1 LLALNAAA
9 EAGSRA
15 ETALRAAIMIDR
27 GSLDDPSLAAVIKSL
42 QKAGLPQ
49 FAGRLAAEDFLI
61 GL

>member
-1 LLALNAAA
+1 
-9 EAGSRA
+9 
-15 ETALRAAIMIDR
+15 MIER
-27 GSLDDPSLAAVIKSL
+27 GTLDDPSLAAVIKSL